1 MMIRETP
8 QCAGPDDVREEFRRR
23 VPLPSRA
30 MIVEN
35 QRQYK
40 RIQQQLRDYYL
51 SIGEYKLSV
60 APPCTGCPVDVF
72 HYCETTGTECKQFRL
87 YAGGNKGEATDD
99 ND

>member
-1 MMIRETP
+1 MMVRETVTM
-8 QCAGPDDVREEFRRR
+8 AGPDAVREEFRRR

-40 RIQQQLRDYYL
+40 RIQQQLSKYYM
-51 SIGEYKLSV
+51 SMVEDKL
-60 APPCTGCPVDVF
+60 AKQPPCGRCPVDVF

-99 ND
+99 NC